1 MRHPMSCITQ
11 RRGRPCPAARRTARW
26 MSVILVMVATG
37 CPVAFGGDQPVLR
50 KTLRGLPGVGV
61 RVERLPPEAEQ
72 AGLTRRQV
80 QTEVERRLRERG
92 LRVFTQQEMLTALG
106 RPTLAVTIRI
116 TSAEAVRKD
125 LSVVH
130 LEVAMKQQVL
140 LERNTALPAV
150 EATTWEVASL
160 GVGPDALQRVQEDVA
175 ALVDRFIDAYQS
187 VNPEPAARAGSRPS
201 TQSPAGGAS
210 IRRAQERLAGQGF
223 DPGPINGQMGAK
235 TQAALR
241 QFQRAQ
247 GLAPTGELD
256 ERTRKA
262 LGID

>member
-1 MRHPMSCITQ
+1 
-11 RRGRPCPAARRTARW
+11 
-26 MSVILVMVATG
+26 
-37 CPVAFGGDQPVLR
+37 
-50 KTLRGLPGVGV
+50 
-61 RVERLPPEAEQ
+61 
-72 AGLTRRQV
+72 
-80 QTEVERRLRERG
+80 
-92 LRVFTQQEMLTALG
+92 
-106 RPTLAVTIRI
+106 
-116 TSAEAVRKD
+116 
-125 LSVVH
+125 VVY

-160 GVGPDALQRVQEDVA
+160 SVGPDAFQRVQEDVA

-187 VNPEPAARAGSRPS
+187 VNPEPAARAGPRPS
-201 TQSPAGGAS
+201 TQSPARGAP
-210 IRRAQERLAGQGF
+210 IRQAQERLAGQGF

-235 TQAALR
+235 TQDALR

-262 LGID
+262 LGMD